1 MCDTVAFFV
10 AMQMVTKCI
19 HPSSAVA
26 GIRQRSK
33 CYLFPW
39 FVCVQKREAGALTVV
54 FLSRSRSG
62 MPAPIVSWNSG
73 SWNSGRE
80 QVSALSGLEWVMNAC
95 IANVRRTSAPTRT
108 TQSCVVRLL
117 SITLMLVS
125 STFLLSCNNSLAR
138 HSQFFS
144 QVPGE
149 SCSVLSSHSIVFLK
163 SLVKK
168 NKEKR
173 IVKPRLTAGWFSVMG
188 EKVL

>member
-1 MCDTVAFFV
+1 
-10 AMQMVTKCI
+10 MQMVTKCI

-54 FLSRSRSG
+54 FLSSSRSG

-95 IANVRRTSAPTRT
+95 IANVRRTSAPRAQ
-108 TQSCVVRLL
+108 QSCVVRLL
-117 SITLMLVS
+117 SITLMLLS
-125 STFLLSCNNSLAR
+125 STFLLSYNSSLAR
-138 HSQFFS
+138 HSQVFS

-149 SCSVLSSHSIVFLK
+149 SCSVLLSSHCILFLK
-163 SLVKK
+163 S
-168 NKEKR
+168 
-173 IVKPRLTAGWFSVMG
+173 I
-188 EKVL
+188 